1 MNRNFG
7 KMNEGAIEY
16 APNNIRIG
24 GTIYAN
30 PTAEQYATQGWLP
43 IRDEKP
49 SGKVGVYYIPDGWEI
64 RPDEQT
70 SASAIYRTYRE
81 EPIVAP
87 PRRIRHFSK
96 LSLYVV
102 LTKLGI
108 TDEAFMAWL
117 ATKQVEVE
125 GVVIRGDLAFNK
137 AQDLT
142 DNHPAFESIVKD
154 AQVKF
159 CISDEQLAE
168 ILAAI
173 EYNPMEVA

>member
-1 MNRNFG
+1 MNRNYG
-7 KMNEGAIEY
+7 KLDDNNKIGY
-16 APNNIRIG
+16 APNNVRIG
-24 GTIYAN
+24 GTIYAA
-30 PTAEQYATQGWLP
+30 PTAEQYAECGWLP
-43 IRDEKP
+43 IDSTKPEKL
-49 SGKVGVYYIPDGWEI
+49 GVYFISTEYGDLVDGRI
-64 RPDEQT
+64 FRRYDE
-70 SASAIYRTYRE
+70 R
-81 EPIVAP
+81 PIVAP

-117 ATKQVEVE
+117 ATKEVEVE

-154 AQVKF
+154 AQTKF
-159 CISDEQLAE
+159 GISDAQLAE

-173 EYNPMEVA
+173 EYNPMEV